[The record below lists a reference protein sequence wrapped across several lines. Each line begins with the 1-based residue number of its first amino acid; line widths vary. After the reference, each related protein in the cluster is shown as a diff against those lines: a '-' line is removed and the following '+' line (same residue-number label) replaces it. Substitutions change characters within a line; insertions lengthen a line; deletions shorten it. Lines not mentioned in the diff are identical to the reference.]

1 MPFNDTDTIVALATP
16 AGRGGVGIVRVSGNL
31 VHKISH
37 SIVGKTLEPR
47 KAYHLDLYASD
58 KSLIDQGVVIYFKAP
73 NSYTGEDV
81 LELQG
86 HGGPHIMDM
95 LIETVLGY
103 GARLARPGEFT
114 ERAFLNDKMDLVQ
127 AEAVADLIDA
137 GSREA
142 ARCAA
147 QSLNGAFSNH
157 IHELT
162 ESLIQLRIFV
172 EAAIDFPEEEIDFL
186 ADERIA
192 SQLQNLLTQVDETL
206 ASANQGAIL
215 RDGIHAVIVG
225 KPNAGKSSLLNA
237 LAGQETAIVTHIEG
251 TTRDILKEQIQID
264 GIPIHITDTA
274 GIRQSEDEVEK
285 IGIERAKQEVEK
297 ADLILLVVD
306 QQAVDESELDDNW
319 PEEIT
324 KPEVPVIL
332 VRNKIDLTDQSPSVE
347 NTEHGFKIRLSA
359 KYGHGLEELK
369 HTMKHIVGYQEKQEG
384 QFIARRRHIQA
395 LTNCLNHL
403 YLAKQQLENKAGELL
418 AEELRLGQQE
428 LNEITGEFSSDDLL
442 GRIFSSFCIGK

>member
-1 MPFNDTDTIVALATP
+1 MSYNDTDTIVALATP
-16 AGRGGVGIVRVSGNL
+16 AGRGGVGIVRVSGRL
-31 VHKISH
+31 VPDITQVILRK
-37 SIVGKTLEPR
+37 SIQPR
-47 KAYHLDLYASD
+47 IANHLDFYATD
-58 KSLIDQGVVIYFKAP
+58 GSLIDQGIAIYFQGP

-95 LIETVLGY
+95 LIETVLDT

-114 ERAFLNDKMDLVQ
+114 ERAFLNDKLDLVQ

-142 ARCAA
+142 ARSAA

-157 IHELT
+157 IHDLT

-192 SQLQNLLTQVDETL
+192 TQLNNLISQVDDTL

-274 GIRQSEDEVEK
+274 GIRYSDDEVEK

-306 QQAVDESELDDNW
+306 QQARDESELEDDW
-319 PEEIT
+319 PQEINR
-324 KPEVPVIL
+324 PDVPVIL

-347 NTEHGFKIRLSA
+347 ETEYGFKIRLSA
-359 KYGHGLEELK
+359 KFGHGLEELE
-369 HTMKHIVGYQEKQEG
+369 HTMKQIVGYQEKQEG

-395 LTNCLNHL
+395 LTNCLSRLHM
-403 YLAKQQLENKAGELL
+403 AKEQLNNKAGELL
-418 AEELRLGQQE
+418 AEELRLGQQD
-428 LNEITGEFSSDDLL
+428 LNEITGEFTSDDLL
-442 GRIFSSFCIGK
+442 GRIFTSFCIGK